1 MNQQIPT
8 VGRTVHYRLSA
19 DDAETIKSRRKAAYS
34 DLSGGTV
41 KTGDVCPMVIVR
53 VWGETTDCAVN
64 GHVLL
69 DGFDTLWVSSV
80 VCGEGPRTYSWPPR
94 V

>member
-8 VGRTVHYRLSA
+8 VGRSVHYRLSA
-19 DDAETIKSRRKAAYS
+19 EDVKTIEYRRKAAYS
-34 DLSGGTV
+34 DLTGNSVCVGDTLPMTIV
-41 KTGDVCPMVIVR
+41 K
-53 VWGETTDCAVN
+53 VWGNTPESAVN

-69 DGFDTLWVSSV
+69 DGYDTLWVASV
-80 VCGEGPRTYSWPPR
+80 VCGEGPRTFSWPPR